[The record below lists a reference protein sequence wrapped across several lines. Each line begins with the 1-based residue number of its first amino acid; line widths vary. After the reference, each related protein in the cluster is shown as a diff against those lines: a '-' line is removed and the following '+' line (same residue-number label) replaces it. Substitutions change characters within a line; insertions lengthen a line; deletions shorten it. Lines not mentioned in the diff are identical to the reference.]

1 MNILHINQ
9 SDINGGAAIAG
20 YKLHQGLLEKGLD
33 SRLLVASPQTKSNF
47 VAPIPRKMRWEERIA
62 PTTESLGFNYLQF
75 VGSFVIPRHKFY
87 QQADILNFHNLHSG
101 KFSYL
106 ALPLLNLNKPAV
118 FTLHDM
124 WSFTGHCA
132 YSYGCDRW
140 QTGCGKCPHL
150 NSYPAVK
157 KDNTH
162 WEWWLKKIVYQLS
175 KLTIVTPSKWLAN
188 KAKQSMLNRFS
199 IRYIP
204 NGINTEVYQPF
215 HKEECRFKL
224 GISQDKKVLMFGAQD
239 LKNPIKGGDLLVKA
253 LKNLPETL
261 KAETVILTMGNK
273 GNLFSED
280 LGLKS
285 FNLGYVTSELQKA
298 IAYSA
303 ADVFVLPTRQDNL
316 PLVLQESMA
325 CGTPL
330 VSFEVGGVP
339 ELVRNEITGYLA
351 HPENPQDLSCK
362 LTKVL
367 ENSNL
372 RANLSKNCRRIAIE
386 EYSLELQTK
395 RYIRLYKD
403 ILGKKAAKK
412 SNSAVAAT

>member
-1 MNILHINQ
+1 MNILHVNQ

-47 VAPIPRKMRWEERIA
+47 VAPIPRKMRWEKRIA
-62 PTTESLGFNYLQF
+62 PITESLGFNYLQF
-75 VGSFVIPRHKFY
+75 LGSFVIPRHRFY

-106 ALPLLNLNKPAV
+106 ALPLLNFNKPAV

-140 QTGCGKCPHL
+140 QTGCGQCPHL
-150 NSYPAVK
+150 DSYPAVN

-162 WEWWLKKIVYQLS
+162 WEWWLKKMVYQLS
-175 KLTIVTPSKWLAN
+175 KLAIVTPSRWLAN
-188 KAKQSMLNRFS
+188 KTKQSMLNRFP
-199 IRYIP
+199 IHYIP
-204 NGINTEVYQPF
+204 NGIDTEVYQPF
-215 HKEECRFKL
+215 TKEECRFKL
-224 GISQDKKVLMFGAQD
+224 GIPQDKKVLMFGAQD
-239 LKNPIKGGDLLVKA
+239 LKNPIKGGDLLIKA
-253 LKNLPETL
+253 LKNLPEKL
-261 KAETVILTMGNK
+261 KAETIILTMGNK
-273 GNLFSED
+273 GNLFSEN
-280 LGLKS
+280 LGLES
-285 FNLGYVTSELQKA
+285 LNLGYVTNELQKA
-298 IAYSA
+298 ITYSA

-351 HPENPQDLSCK
+351 NREDPQDLCCK
-362 LTKVL
+362 LTKIL

-372 RANLSKNCRRIAIE
+372 QAELSKNCRRIAID
-386 EYSLELQTK
+386 EYSLKLQSK
-395 RYIRLYKD
+395 RYIQLYKD
-403 ILGKKAAKK
+403 ILSKKAANK
-412 SNSAVAAT
+412 SSPKVAPT